1 MQELPLIS
9 RARAHGPRTAIVT
22 DGSAYS
28 YLDLLDASAA
38 VAATLLLES
47 PDLAEARVAFQAP
60 AGFTYLAIQWGI
72 WRAGGVA
79 VPLGVAA
86 TKAEL
91 EHALADS
98 GSSQVIAMRAGAENF
113 AALAGY
119 ATRRLLVFEDL
130 DLMTAGALPQIAPQR
145 RAMILF
151 TSGTTNQPKG
161 VVTTHANIQAQI
173 ELLVAAWEWH
183 ADDCIPLFLPM
194 HHIHGII
201 NVACC
206 ALWAGASIE
215 SFPKFAMDTLL
226 ERVAAGAYSIFM
238 AVPTIYVKLI
248 EALASDAYPAAIRE
262 PVLRGFGAMRLM
274 VSGSAALPPSVH
286 ERWTALTGQ
295 HLLERYGMSETG
307 MTLSNPLHGERRPG
321 AVGQA
326 LPTVE
331 LGLKSE
337 QGQWITEDGE
347 PGEILV
353 RGPMVFREYWNSPA
367 ITAASFDHGW
377 FRTGDLAVM
386 ETGYYRIMG
395 RLSIDIIKSGGY
407 KLSALEI
414 EATLLEHP
422 AIRECAVVGLKDDTW
437 GEVVAVAAVLHADT
451 TALQLDEL
459 QHWSKERLSHYKLPR
474 RLLVLN
480 SLPRNAMGKVTKRV
494 LSDAMC
500 AASAP

>member
-1 MQELPLIS
+1 MPDLPLIS
-9 RARAHGPRTAIVT
+9 RARAHGTRTAIVT
-22 DGSAYS
+22 DGTAYS
-28 YLDLLDASAA
+28 YFDLLQASTA
-38 VAATLLLES
+38 VAATLLQDGA
-47 PDLAEARVAFQAP
+47 DLAEARVAFQAP
-60 AGFTYLAIQWGI
+60 AGFNYLAIQWGI

-86 TKAEL
+86 THTEL

-98 GSSQVIAMRAGAENF
+98 GASQVIATRQSAGSF
-113 AALAGY
+113 TALGD
-119 ATRRLLVFEDL
+119 ATKRRLLVFEDL
-130 DLMTAGALPQIAPQR
+130 DLTAVWQLPQIDPAR

-151 TSGTTNQPKG
+151 TSGTTNKPKG
-161 VVTTHANIQAQI
+161 VVSTHANIQAQI
-173 ELLVAAWEWH
+173 ELLVAAWEWNG
-183 ADDCIPLFLPM
+183 DDCIPLFLPM

-215 SFPKFAMDTLL
+215 AFPKFAL
-226 ERVAAGAYSIFM
+226 ETILGRVAARAYTVFM
-238 AVPTIYVKLI
+238 AVPTIYVKLM
-248 EALASDAYPAAIRE
+248 ESLASDTFPASTRQRI
-262 PVLRGFGAMRLM
+262 LQGFAAMRLM

-286 ERWTALTGQ
+286 TRWTALTGQ

-326 LPTVE
+326 LPMVE
-331 LGLKSE
+331 LRLKSE
-337 QGQWITEDGE
+337 QGNWITQDGE

-353 RGPMVFREYWNSPA
+353 RGPMVFREYWNCPE
-367 ITAASFDHGW
+367 ITVASFDDGW
-377 FRTGDLAVM
+377 FRTGDLAVL

-422 AIRECAVVGLKDDTW
+422 AIRECAVVGLNDDTW
-437 GEVVAVAAVLHADT
+437 GEVVAVAAVLHAGIGD
-451 TALQLDEL
+451 LQLDDL
-459 QHWSKERLSHYKLPR
+459 QRWCQERLSRYKTPR
-474 RLLVLN
+474 HLLVLN
-480 SLPRNAMGKVTKRV
+480 SLPRNALGKVTKRV
-494 LSDAMC
+494 LSDAMGPGGR
-500 AASAP
+500 S